1 MARTI
6 GARVAAIARKEAR
19 PPHGTACGRNMAG
32 TIGYFSSC
40 HGNGGLPEFWCADFA
55 KFVWAQAG
63 ALNTDVLTPAAAS
76 FADYGRLRR
85 NNPKVG
91 DAVLFNYDKKNH
103 FAEHVAI
110 VVRVNPDGTI
120 VTIGGDERGTGRSQ
134 ASFASTSGVYSDG
147 PYKSRHGHTPPTIGS
162 AISGY
167 VSPVED
173 DMPYTKKEILD
184 LVKKGVAAE
193 LNAGPTKREILDLV
207 KKGVAA
213 ELSAPIGTSGIT
225 PAQGAKAA
233 VHAKD
238 ALAGLAQQ
246 LADLTALVQALS
258 AAMPPPDGTGPP
270 ARTRTPARTG
280 TSTRTPPPAGAETPS
295 RTRTPARTGTAPRR
309 GGSPR

>member
-6 GARVAAIARKEAR
+6 GARIAAIARKEL
-19 PPHGTACGRNMAG
+19 GNMACGPNKVDG
-32 TIGYFSSC
+32 GDYFSSC
-40 HGNGGLPEFWCADFA
+40 SHHHAAEEWCADFA
-55 KFVWAQAG
+55 KWVWYQAG
-63 ALNTDVLTPAAAS
+63 ALHTGKLTPAAGS
-76 FADYGRLRR
+76 FGIYGQVRHS
-85 NNPKVG
+85 NPKVG
-91 DAVLFNYDKKNH
+91 DAVLFDYHSKAKT
-103 FAEHVAI
+103 AAHVAI
-110 VVRVNPDGTI
+110 VVKVLPNGKI
-120 VTIGGDERGTGRSQ
+120 VSIGGNEGPSKE
-134 ASFASTSGVYSDG
+134 TSHVLQDG
-147 PYKSRHGHTPPTIGS
+147 PYSGVRKSSDALAPNGPL
-162 AISGY
+162 SGY

-173 DMPYTKKEILD
+173 DMPFTKAEITKIVKDGVAAELKTRDTQQKIID
-184 LVKKGVAAE
+184 LVKKGVEAE
-193 LNAGPTKREILDLV
+193 LK
-207 KKGVAA
+207 
-213 ELSAPIGTSGIT
+213 APIGTSGIT